1 MYEEREKNNKK
12 EDGFFLTQ
20 GNNPN
25 EANTIGVTRSHKDED
40 EKNNMNE
47 NAGYNDAEIKEDN
60 NNEENKE
67 YNDEFEN

>member
-1 MYEEREKNNKK
+1 
-12 EDGFFLTQ
+12 
-20 GNNPN
+20 
-25 EANTIGVTRSHKDED
+25 
-40 EKNNMNE
+40 MNE